1 MLVKFFASSAIAAAC
16 LMITSTP
23 AHAGALPERVVKA
36 ARASVADGMYQT
48 LVFGVVNGDESA
60 VVGFGTL
67 DEGKAPNGDTVY
79 EIGSITKTF
88 TATLLAQEILSSRVS
103 LDTPVSKLLPDFTLP
118 SRDGKQITL
127 GEIATQ
133 HSGLPRLPS
142 NLLPKDSANPYADY
156 DTAKLK
162 AFLADYKLPRDP
174 AASYEYSNLAFG
186 LLGYAVA
193 QSNHTTYGEL
203 MARQIFAPLG
213 MSMSGTSFT
222 DAMRAHLARG
232 HDESGKPTSNW
243 DLDAL
248 AGAGA
253 IRSTA
258 NDMLRYLKANMGRR
272 HTPLEAAMKFAQQP
286 RADVGKGIR
295 IGLAWMTSDKGIIW
309 HNGGTGGYRSF
320 MGFTA
325 DGRHGV
331 VILTN
336 TAAEPDDLGFAV
348 LDPDARLTP
357 TPKAIALPAASL
369 DAYVGTYKLAE
380 KFQSSKFK
388 VQSSKFQVRGEE
400 TMSSTIA
407 GKCILLVEDNPDDE
421 LLTIRALQ
429 IFPSAPDEFFARI
442 GGISVTFERD
452 AQSKVNGLVV
462 HQNGDHAAPKLN
474 AAELPPEPKQ
484 IVVDTAALQDYVGKY
499 QFAFGAVL
507 DVTLSEDQLSAQLTG
522 QSSLP
527 IYPNARDEFFYKVV
541 DARLTY
547 ERDAAGKI
555 AAVVLHQNGQDM
567 RAARITAH

>member
-1 MLVKFFASSAIAAAC
+1 MQQRLLMLVKSLASSAIAVAC
-16 LMITSTP
+16 LMIASTP
-23 AHAGALPERVVKA
+23 SHAGALPERVVKA
-36 ARASVADGMYQT
+36 AQASVADGMYQT
-48 LVFGVVNGDESA
+48 LVFAVVNGDESA

-174 AASYEYSNLAFG
+174 GASYEYSNLAFG

-248 AGAGA
+248 VGAGA

-286 RADVGKGIR
+286 RADVGKGMR

-369 DAYVGTYKLAE
+369 DAYVGTYQLADKFFLKVFRVADKLMTQATG
-380 KFQSSKFK
+380 Q
-388 VQSSKFQVRGEE
+388 G
-400 TMSSTIA
+400 M
-407 GKCILLVEDNPDDE
+407 
-421 LLTIRALQ
+421 LQ

-452 AQSKVNGLVV
+452 AQGKVDGLVV